1 MNDVEHDLRELFDQR
16 AAGVDVPGLA
26 PKEVLKRG
34 RRRQVGTVVTG
45 VVACLVALGIAAAA
59 LGQARRPAVVPMGNG
74 LPARSTSIG
83 GVPVTAPA
91 GWTLVDDYPFASV
104 YAAGKQT
111 CTFSGTGTPVEGNGS
126 PVEGTSS
133 APANTGEG
141 GGGSSQSCT
150 ETTTTYPAGIPVLQL
165 ANFEIPLDES
175 VCGRG
180 GYLGQASLP
189 TDGVAVYVAD
199 TQADPNI
206 TALQTSCPGS
216 ADAPGGTLTTFL
228 ATGHSTIYVAITVVG
243 PNASNADIAVARH
256 YVSDL
261 STIEITPTTPTAD
274 QGPGYVVATGTD
286 AGTPWRLEAGLGV
299 ANANGEHGVA
309 AAVMVTTRPFGEVAS
324 TVQHSSGP
332 NARDDYSYLG
342 TQRVVQFGTAG
353 PDVTGITATTS
364 SGLSSQAT
372 LVPWPDWF
380 SANERLL
387 GQANGWLWFALTS
400 GRGSLDVHVPSESSQ
415 QETPPSTVPGGLR
428 TFTDGNG
435 FLNVFGTAFGH
446 EWSFQQDQG
455 TEFLFSLDGKQQ
467 DGYVLTP
474 GGSTQ
479 IDIPGG
485 TLLLAFEPPRVK
497 QLYVTS
503 DAEGTH
509 VVANGAWARS
519 ADYADAQGHIWV
531 VPMEGSGRGYE
542 WTGDRLPIAIGW
554 PTTSPPAAGDLIAAG
569 STPSVSWAETWSD
582 LGCPTFQVVASMGDG
597 DLGSSPCPVPWDPQ
611 EYANRPSYIGGV
623 YGRSHATVWMLGPS
637 GMLADVNSPDDPTV
651 GGNCGGS
658 IANEGQWAQTGECIF
673 VIPVGQ
679 TYVIHPTLQDGTP
692 LDQTITITAQPGR
705 IKTSQTGGSP
715 SPTP

>member
-26 PKEVLKRG
+26 PKQVLKRG

-59 LGQARRPAVVPMGNG
+59 LGQARHPAVVPMGNG

-104 YAAGKQT
+104 YATGKQT

-141 GGGSSQSCT
+141 GGGSSQACT
-150 ETTTTYPAGIPVLQL
+150 ECTTTYPAGIPVLQL

-261 STIEITPTTPTAD
+261 STIEVTPTTPTAD

-299 ANANGEHGVA
+299 ANANGAHGLA
-309 AAVMVTTRPFGEVAS
+309 AAVMVTTRTFG
-324 TVQHSSGP
+324 
-332 NARDDYSYLG
+332 
-342 TQRVVQFGTAG
+342 
-353 PDVTGITATTS
+353 
-364 SGLSSQAT
+364 
-372 LVPWPDWF
+372 
-380 SANERLL
+380 
-387 GQANGWLWFALTS
+387 
-400 GRGSLDVHVPSESSQ
+400 
-415 QETPPSTVPGGLR
+415 
-428 TFTDGNG
+428 
-435 FLNVFGTAFGH
+435 
-446 EWSFQQDQG
+446 
-455 TEFLFSLDGKQQ
+455 
-467 DGYVLTP
+467 
-474 GGSTQ
+474 
-479 IDIPGG
+479 
-485 TLLLAFEPPRVK
+485 
-497 QLYVTS
+497 
-503 DAEGTH
+503 
-509 VVANGAWARS
+509 
-519 ADYADAQGHIWV
+519 
-531 VPMEGSGRGYE
+531 
-542 WTGDRLPIAIGW
+542 
-554 PTTSPPAAGDLIAAG
+554 
-569 STPSVSWAETWSD
+569 
-582 LGCPTFQVVASMGDG
+582 
-597 DLGSSPCPVPWDPQ
+597 
-611 EYANRPSYIGGV
+611 
-623 YGRSHATVWMLGPS
+623 
-637 GMLADVNSPDDPTV
+637 
-651 GGNCGGS
+651 
-658 IANEGQWAQTGECIF
+658 
-673 VIPVGQ
+673 
-679 TYVIHPTLQDGTP
+679 
-692 LDQTITITAQPGR
+692 
-705 IKTSQTGGSP
+705 
-715 SPTP
+715 